1 MYFESEFH
9 ADYEYSGLRGAMVSS
24 GYRHRDKVAIGRSGR
39 TCGSKA
45 IQVTFK
51 GYQK

>member
-9 ADYEYSGLRGAMVSS
+9 DDYEFAGLRVAMVSPE
-24 GYRHRDKVAIGRSGR
+24 YRHRDKVAIGRPSR
-39 TCGSKA
+39 TCGSKE